1 MHPIYEYH
9 IGRRE
14 AFFRKRNEITD
25 CLFYSHVLK
34 LGLNLLSVAQ
44 ISCKSVGTV
53 L

>member
-1 MHPIYEYH
+1 MHPIYVFL
-9 IGRRE
+9 IGQRQ
-14 AFFRKRNEITD
+14 AFFSTFNEIID
-25 CLFYSHVLK
+25 GLFYSHVLK